1 MRVEKMTS
9 GIDTDLH
16 DSLSQMLASET
27 PDHATQT
34 RSTAS
39 ASAQPKQN
47 TKLFTTVFVVVGI
60 ILVLWLLWGN
70 RPMMGRKETSSTYT
84 TQQQENYFMGEV
96 EHVDPF
102 FQPFEDD

>member
-34 RSTAS
+34 RSAAS
-39 ASAQPKQN
+39 VQPKQN
-47 TKLFTTVFVVVGI
+47 MKLFTIMFVVVGI
-60 ILVLWLLWGN
+60 ILVLWLFWGN
-70 RPMMGRKETSSTYT
+70 RPVMNKKNTSSTYT
-84 TQQQENYFMGEV
+84 TQQENYFTSDV
-96 EHVDPF
+96 EHIDPF